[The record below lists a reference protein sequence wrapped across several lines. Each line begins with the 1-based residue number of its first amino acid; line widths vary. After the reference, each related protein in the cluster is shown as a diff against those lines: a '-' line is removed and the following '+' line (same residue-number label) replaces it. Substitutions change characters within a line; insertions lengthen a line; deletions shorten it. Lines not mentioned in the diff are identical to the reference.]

1 MNKQPHKK
9 PIGEDGPLR
18 ISAPEGQA
26 EMEWRKIEHP
36 PGKREQETATATA
49 FIDALNA
56 EEKSNLK
63 LSQLEEDDF
72 DFEIQ
77 SGDEKRYLELQEI
90 IIPGKKRGSPYAP
103 GEQVIDEQKFA
114 KTILG
119 AIRSKALKY
128 PKGLQQP
135 LDLLIYHTHWRFRPN
150 EAVLKLVAH
159 GLKGQSLPF
168 ARVYYFNRLGAEKGE
183 GKATRLFPDA
193 VILSG
198 FRPDAPTSKYANFDP
213 AGAQPFN
220 EEGNVGVRFNLS
232 PDAVKKLG
240 LAQK

>member
-1 MNKQPHKK
+1 VNKQPHKK

-77 SGDEKRYLELQEI
+77 FR
-90 IIPGKKRGSPYAP
+90 RR
-103 GEQVIDEQKFA
+103 
-114 KTILG
+114 TI
-119 AIRSKALKY
+119 
-128 PKGLQQP
+128 
-135 LDLLIYHTHWRFRPN
+135 
-150 EAVLKLVAH
+150 
-159 GLKGQSLPF
+159 
-168 ARVYYFNRLGAEKGE
+168 
-183 GKATRLFPDA
+183 
-193 VILSG
+193 
-198 FRPDAPTSKYANFDP
+198 
-213 AGAQPFN
+213 
-220 EEGNVGVRFNLS
+220 
-232 PDAVKKLG
+232 
-240 LAQK
+240 